1 MIKKITA
8 LVVVLCMSLTS
19 FVCASEFYDVTDGG
33 EYSEAIGVLTKLGVL
48 SGMGDGTFMPEGTL
62 TRAQFAKIAV
72 TVMGKTDDAVTKTS
86 AFSDVKS
93 TDWYS
98 GYVNVVANEGIIT
111 GYPDGSFGAND
122 AVTYAQAI
130 TVLVRLLG
138 YDGADVG
145 YKWPMGYIDKAE
157 ALGITK
163 GLNFSANDL
172 IDRKTTAL
180 IIYRAL
186 FTRMKETKQKLIAGM
201 DKTVYEDAVI
211 IATRNDSAAIL
222 SNQVKTNEGIFTF
235 DENNTDMAQYAGCKG
250 TMVIDDDME
259 VICFVPDSEISEKE
273 YIVAAAYNEGGT
285 KNVTV
290 LDETGSSVT
299 IGENTTVYYRG
310 GAYTASV
317 LTSGINPGS
326 SVKVFN
332 KNGAVQHVF
341 VDEYNYEGPKVVLST
356 NLVKM
361 MFDYD
366 NINTLKV
373 IRKGFAAD
381 IDDIELYDVL
391 YYSERTN
398 TLYAYADRVT
408 GMYEKAY
415 PMKSNVTKVTVSG
428 NEYNLATID
437 AINALNESEGAFKIG
452 DRVTLLLG
460 ETGDVVDVVNLT
472 DSDVSM
478 YGVVTGSG
486 KEISDDDDT
495 KGRTEYYVTIM
506 HASGTEVKYT
516 VEDDSYAGKIGRF
529 CSIDFEN
536 SYAVL
541 KFPSTVTKTGVVDK
555 NSKTLGDVKFATE
568 FGILECSGSEE
579 KPVVTSVTIEE
590 LDGIKIS
597 KSDVK
602 HVELNKKG
610 EIVVLYLADVTGNNL
625 VYGVIIE
632 APDKDT
638 GLGNYVILSKKTE
651 YTVTGKY
658 NSYSK
663 GDCVSYNAGEMKHMT
678 RIATGTAIESYN
690 DNLITMN
697 GNTYTL
703 SDDVTIYLSSYKTE
717 TKTVSVDDALNLSG
731 NVNFYSDK
739 SVSEGGKVRV
749 ISIVDNN

>member
-8 LVVVLCMSLTS
+8 LVIVLCLSLST
-19 FVCASEFYDVTDGG
+19 FVCAAEFSDVTDKN
-33 EYSEAIGVLTKLGVL
+33 EYSEAISVLTKLGIL

-72 TVMGKTDDAVTKTS
+72 TVMGKTDEAATKTS

-93 TDWYS
+93 SDWYS

-122 AVTYAQAI
+122 SVTYAQAI
-130 TVLVRLLG
+130 TVLIRLLG

-157 ALGITK
+157 ALSITN
-163 GLNFSANDL
+163 GLDFNANDI

-186 FTRMKETKQKLIAGM
+186 FTNMKGTKQKLIAGM
-201 DKTVYEDAVI
+201 DKTVFEDCI
-211 IATRNDSAAIL
+211 IVATSSDSTAIL
-222 SNQVKTNEGIFTF
+222 SHQVKTNEGVFTF
-235 DENNTDMAQYAGCKG
+235 DENNLNMEEYAGCKG
-250 TMVIDDDME
+250 TLVVDDNME
-259 VICFVPDSEISEKE
+259 VICFVPDNEISEKE

-290 LDETGSSVT
+290 LDESGSSVT

-310 GAYTASV
+310 GVYTASV

-332 KNGAVQHVF
+332 KNGAIQHVF
-341 VDEYNYEGPKVVLST
+341 VDEYNYQGPKVVLST
-356 NLVKM
+356 SNVER
-361 MFDYD
+361 MFAYD

-373 IRKGFAAD
+373 VRKGFAAEM
-381 IDDIELYDVL
+381 DDIELYDVL
-391 YYSERTN
+391 YYSDRTN

-428 NEYNLATID
+428 KEYNLATLD
-437 AINALNESEGAFKIG
+437 AINKLNESDGAFKIG

-472 DSDVSM
+472 EKDVSM
-478 YGVVTGSG
+478 YGVITGSG
-486 KEISDDDDT
+486 KEISDDEDAL
-495 KGRTEYYVTIM
+495 GRTEYYVTIM
-506 HASGTEVKYT
+506 HASGNEVKYNT
-516 VEDDSYAGKIGRF
+516 SDDRYSEKIGKF

-541 KFPSTVTKTGVVDK
+541 TFPSAVTRVGTIDK
-555 NSKTLGDVKFATE
+555 DSKTLGDVKFAAE
-568 FGILECSGSEE
+568 FGILEYTGTDE
-579 KPVVTSVTIEE
+579 KPVITPVTIEE
-590 LDGIKIS
+590 LDGVKIA

-602 HVELNKKG
+602 HAEINKKG
-610 EIVVLYLADVTGNNL
+610 EIVVLYIDSVTGNSAI
-625 VYGVIIE
+625 YGIIIE
-632 APDKDT
+632 APDKET
-638 GLGNYVILSKKTE
+638 GIGNYVLLSQKTE
-651 YTVTGKY
+651 YTVSGKY
-658 NSYSK
+658 TSYAK

-678 RIATGTAIESYN
+678 RVATGTVIEGYI
-690 DNLITMN
+690 DNLVTMS
-697 GNTYTL
+697 GKTYTL
-703 SDDVTIYLSSYKTE
+703 ADDVAVYVSSYKDE
-717 TKTVSVDDALNLSG
+717 AKTVSVLDALNYSG
-731 NVNFYSDK
+731 KVVFYSDK